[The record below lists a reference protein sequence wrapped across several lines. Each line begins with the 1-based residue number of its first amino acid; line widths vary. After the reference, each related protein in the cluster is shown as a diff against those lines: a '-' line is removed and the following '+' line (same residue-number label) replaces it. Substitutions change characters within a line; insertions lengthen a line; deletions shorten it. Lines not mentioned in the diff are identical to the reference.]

1 MSKDSDSSRDRG
13 MAWRRP
19 GRRDRAAEAIAE
31 GVASG
36 QELFGGNLEV
46 DHAYYRHNTAHL
58 ELTLLDTFRQ
68 LPRLVGQSV
77 RLAWQA
83 DRSAMLAVAAAE
95 LGQGLTG
102 AFSLLATNQVL
113 VGLFAQGP
121 TPDRVR
127 NALPALIA
135 VAISGALTALL
146 HALSTVAAGRLEPKV
161 ERAAE
166 VTLMTKVAR
175 VEMRTLEDGDF
186 KRLLQSASWGTDASR
201 RMIGHSVGIVNALIS
216 LAAACAVLTVLHPIL
231 LPLLI
236 LITLPQAWGAVRD
249 ARRRYRST
257 QAWIDH
263 GRQQSELA
271 WHLKDR
277 NSAQEVR
284 VHGVGAYL
292 LHHYRRM
299 AAAREAEETRLARA
313 EAVTGL
319 TSSSLS
325 GLAALLTYSV
335 LAWLVLS
342 GRTDLAA
349 SGTAVLAIRTG
360 TGGLSRLVNEVQS
373 TYRQSLYLA
382 DYERACRLSD
392 EHAIPEGGVPV
403 KEFPDRITVENV
415 TYTYPDR
422 EKPAIDGVSLTLKRG
437 EIIALVGENG
447 SGKTTLAKLIAGLY
461 RPDSGRILW
470 DETDDNAL
478 NRDDLFSQVAL
489 VSQSFTEWPFT
500 AAANITIGRPR
511 TSPEHPEPR
520 PDRNPAPRIPDPRL
534 TSAAEYAEA
543 DTVIDELPKGWATL
557 LDRSY
562 VGGVALSG
570 GQWQRLVLAR
580 ARYRDAAL
588 IIADEPTSAL
598 DARSEIAAFAKIRSL
613 ADAGQTVILI
623 THRLASTRLA
633 DHIYVLDHGR
643 LTEHGT
649 HQTLM
654 QADGPYADM
663 YTLQATQYATS
674 PANENPQRP
683 HG

>member
-1 MSKDSDSSRDRG
+1 
-13 MAWRRP
+13 MAWRRRR
-19 GRRDRAAEAIAE
+19 RRDRAAEAIAE

-36 QELFGGNLEV
+36 QELFGGNLEM

-68 LPRLVGQSV
+68 LPRLVAQSV

-83 DRSAMLAVAAAE
+83 DRSAMLMVAAAE

-135 VAISGALTALL
+135 VAISGALTAVL

-186 KRLLQSASWGTDASR
+186 KRLLQSAAWGTDASR

-216 LAAACAVLTVLHPIL
+216 LAAASAVLTVLHPIL

-263 GRQQSELA
+263 GRQQSELS

-325 GLAALLTYSV
+325 GMASLLTYAV
-335 LAWLVLS
+335 LGWLVLS
-342 GRTDLAA
+342 GRTGLAA

-360 TGGLSRLVNEVQS
+360 TGGLSRLVTEVQA

-382 DYERACRLSD
+382 DYERACRLCD
-392 EHAIPEGGVPV
+392 KHAIPEGGVPV
-403 KEFPDRITVENV
+403 SEFPARITVENV
-415 TYTYPDR
+415 SYTYPDR
-422 EKPAIDGVSLTLKRG
+422 EKPAIDGVSLTLNRG

-461 RPDSGRILW
+461 RPDDGRILW
-470 DETDDNAL
+470 DGTDDNDL

-500 AAANITIGRPR
+500 AAANISIGRPR
-511 TSPEHPEPR
+511 TSPEHPDTPPGSR
-520 PDRNPAPRIPDPRL
+520 PDTGKPALGIPDPRL
-534 TSAAEYAEA
+534 SSAAEYAEA
-543 DTVIDELPKGWATL
+543 DSVIDELPKGWDTL

-643 LTEHGT
+643 LIEHGPHT
-649 HQTLM
+649 DLM
-654 QADGPYADM
+654 TANGPYADM
-663 YTLQATQYATS
+663 YTLQATQYATAPDAEPDS
-674 PANENPQRP
+674 RP
-683 HG
+683 

>member
-1 MSKDSDSSRDRG
+1 MPWRG
-13 MAWRRP
+13 RR
-19 GRRDRAAEAIAE
+19 RRDRAAEAIAA

-36 QELFGGNLEV
+36 QELFGGNLEM

-68 LPRLVGQSV
+68 LPRLVAQSV

-83 DRSAMLAVAAAE
+83 DRSAMLMVAAAE
-95 LGQGLTG
+95 LGQGLTS

-127 NALPALIA
+127 NALPALVA
-135 VAISGALTALL
+135 VAISGALTAVL
-146 HALSTVAAGRLEPKV
+146 HAVSTVAAGRLEPKV

-186 KRLLQSASWGTDASR
+186 KRLLQSAAWGTDASR

-216 LAAACAVLTVLHPIL
+216 LAAASAVLTVLHPIL

-263 GRQQSELA
+263 GRQQSELS

-319 TSSSLS
+319 ASSSLS
-325 GLAALLTYSV
+325 GLASLLTYAV
-335 LAWLVLS
+335 LGWLVLS

-360 TGGLSRLVNEVQS
+360 TGGLSRLVTEVQA

-382 DYERACRLSD
+382 DYERACHLCD
-392 EHAIPEGGVPV
+392 KHAIPEGGTPV
-403 KEFPDRITVENV
+403 EDFPARITVENV
-415 TYTYPDR
+415 SYTYPDR
-422 EKPAIDGVSLTLKRG
+422 EKPAIDGVSLTLDRG

-461 RPDSGRILW
+461 RPDDGRILW
-470 DETDDNAL
+470 DGTDDNDL

-511 TSPEHPEPR
+511 TSPAQPGRPKPR
-520 PDRNPAPRIPDPRL
+520 PGFPDARL

-543 DTVIDELPKGWATL
+543 DSVIDELPKGWGTL

-633 DHIYVLDHGR
+633 DKIYVLDHGR
-643 LTEHGT
+643 LIEHGN
-649 HQTLM
+649 HSTLM
-654 QADGPYADM
+654 HANGAYADM
-663 YTLQATQYATS
+663 YTLQAAQYATPPDAES
-674 PANENPQRP
+674 EASRNLP
-683 HG
+683 